1 MALMQQQGGGG
12 GMGGL
17 STITSHPTPPQKAV
31 RNLASTDPVAA
42 AQQHGYVHLSF
53 EQVHQDTQALLALIQ
68 QTREGRNGKKYRT
81 GALPS
86 DGDLAALTST
96 AQGLA
101 NKLQS
106 IRNHRHRARRTR
118 NSSSRTSHSSA
129 QFFHH
134 DTAETTGG
142 GAMLLLSTSSS
153 RSKPTTT
160 TTSLSEPSRH
170 SPCDDCNRTK
180 TPEWRAGPTGPE
192 ALCNVCG
199 LLYAK
204 RMLRLHGPK

>member
-1 MALMQQQGGGG
+1 MGLIQQQGAGG
-12 GMGGL
+12 GMGVL
-17 STITSHPTPPQKAV
+17 LQNAV
-31 RNLASTDPVAA
+31 RNLASTDSVAA
-42 AQQHGYVHLSF
+42 GQQHGYVYSSF

-68 QTREGRNGKKYRT
+68 QTRDGHNSKKYRT
-81 GALPS
+81 GVLPS
-86 DGDLAALTST
+86 DGDLATLVST

-106 IRNHRHRARRTR
+106 IRNHRYRARRTR
-118 NSSSRTSHSSA
+118 NSNCRSAPSSA
-129 QFFHH
+129 QFLHRH
-134 DTAETTGG
+134 TAETTGA
-142 GAMLLLSTSSS
+142 GATVLLPTPPSS
-153 RSKPTTT
+153 RTKPTPTPA
-160 TTSLSEPSRH
+160 LSEPSRH

-204 RMLRLHGPK
+204 RMLRMHGPK

>member
-1 MALMQQQGGGG
+1 MASIHQQRQQHHQQTL
-12 GMGGL
+12 L
-17 STITSHPTPPQKAV
+17 SNSSTGAIDLSSTVLSSITDNPILLERAV
-31 RNLASTDPVAA
+31 RNLR
-42 AQQHGYVHLSF
+42 HGYAYSSF
-53 EQVHQDTQALLALIQ
+53 EKVHEDAQALLGLIQ
-68 QTREGRNGKKYRT
+68 QTREGRNGHSYHA

-106 IRNHRHRARRTR
+106 IRNHRHKTRRTR
-118 NSSSRTSHSSA
+118 NRSYTSA
-129 QFFHH
+129 QCFLHH
-134 DTAETTGG
+134 PEIGGEG
-142 GAMLLLSTSSS
+142 GATGV
-153 RSKPTTT
+153 SKPT
-160 TTSLSEPSRH
+160 SPAASRPSSSRH

-204 RMLRLHGPK
+204 RMLRMQGRS